1 MAGIKWSLSP
11 ARLFEWLGDVRRR
24 QIETGVK
31 RVAERN
37 AAKIE
42 EWMRSNAV
50 WQDISGD
57 ARREL
62 KAEVLEVTGRA
73 AFILLRHGTDYGGL
87 YLETM
92 QAGRFSII
100 GPALDHFAPLLMRDL
115 QIELAGGS
123 FVRDWD

>member
-1 MAGIKWSLSP
+1 MAGIRWNFSP

-24 QIETGVK
+24 QIERGVMK
-31 RVAERN
+31 VAERN
-37 AAKIE
+37 SIQIE
-42 EWMRSNAV
+42 IWMKANASWTNRTGQARST
-50 WQDISGD
+50 
-57 ARREL
+57 L

-73 AFILLRHGTDYGGL
+73 AFILLQHGTDYGGL

-92 QAGRFSII
+92 QSGRFAII
-100 GPALDHFAPLLMRDL
+100 GPALDYFAPRLMRDL